1 MALFDALRAAAA
13 TRRAYAELGGPLP
26 FGITFDE
33 VLSATT
39 ARAGGR
45 EVVLLG
51 SNNYLGLTHD
61 PDCVEAGVAALRA
74 LGTGTTGSRMA
85 NGSWGGHRALE
96 ADLAEF
102 FGMPAAVVFSTG
114 YQANLGILAAVR
126 GAGDV
131 VLIDADS
138 HASIYDGCRLSGAE
152 VLRFRHNDPADLDR
166 RLKRLGARAADALV
180 VVEGVY
186 SMLGDRAPL
195 AAIVE
200 VKARHGAALLVDEAH
215 SVGVL
220 GAQGRGAAEDE
231 GVLAQADL
239 IVGTFSKSLGSIGGF
254 CVSPHADLELVRYAS
269 RPYIF
274 TASPAPSVIAT
285 TLAALAAVRARPQLR
300 ERLWANTRQLYDG
313 LAGLGLEPLAAPMP
327 VIAVAVADPQRAL
340 RAWQALWAAGVYVN
354 LMVPPATPGGL
365 CLLRASVSAAHTPA
379 QIGQALDAF
388 AALAP
393 GLRA

>member
-13 TRRAYAELGGPLP
+13 TRRAYADLGGPLP

-61 PDCVEAGVAALRA
+61 PGCIQAGVEALRA

-96 ADLAEF
+96 AELADF

-114 YQANLGILAAVR
+114 YQANLGVLAAVR

-152 VLRFRHNDPADLDR
+152 VLRFRHNDPADLD
-166 RLKRLGARAADALV
+166 KRLARLGSRAADALV

-195 AAIVE
+195 KALVE

-215 SVGVL
+215 SVGLL
-220 GAQGRGAAEDE
+220 GAHGRGAAEDE
-231 GVLAQADL
+231 GVLMQADL
-239 IVGTFSKSLGSIGGF
+239 LVGTFSKSLGSIGGF

-274 TASPAPSVIAT
+274 TASSAPSVIAST
-285 TLAALAAVRARPQLR
+285 RAALAALRARPQLR
-300 ERLWANTRQLYDG
+300 ESLWTNTRQLYDG
-313 LAGLGLEPLAAPMP
+313 LVGLGLTPLAAPMP
-327 VIAVAVADPQRAL
+327 VIAVAVPDPQTAL

-379 QIGQALDAF
+379 QIAQALDAF
-388 AALAP
+388 AGIAP